1 MMQVGDSRWERREG
15 RRKSSV
21 AIQEFDWNNLL
32 PTFLTIL
39 GVQADFDGSFR
50 SIESFSANPKLN
62 APLLKIDFI
71 Q

>member
-1 MMQVGDSRWERREG
+1 MMQVGDSRWVRREG
-15 RRKSSV
+15 NRSTSV

-32 PTFLTIL
+32 PTFSTIL
-39 GVQADFDGSFR
+39 AVLANFDRSFCP
-50 SIESFSANPKLN
+50 IEGFSANPKLN

>member
-1 MMQVGDSRWERREG
+1 MMQVGDSRWTWRSKC
-15 RRKSSV
+15 KSSV

-32 PTFLTIL
+32 PTFSTIL

-50 SIESFSANPKLN
+50 PIEGFSANPKLN

>member
-1 MMQVGDSRWERREG
+1 MIQVGDSRWVGRERR
-15 RRKSSV
+15 RWNSL

-32 PTFLTIL
+32 PTFSTIL
-39 GVQADFDGSFR
+39 VVLANFDLSFCP
-50 SIESFSANPKLN
+50 IEGFSANPKIN

>member
-1 MMQVGDSRWERREG
+1 MMQVGDSRWTWRS
-15 RRKSSV
+15 KCNSSV

-32 PTFLTIL
+32 PTFSTIL

-50 SIESFSANPKLN
+50 PIEGFSVNPKLN
-62 APLLKIDFI
+62 SPLLKIDFI

>member
-1 MMQVGDSRWERREG
+1 MMQVGNSRWVWSG
-15 RRKSSV
+15 RRTPTSV

-32 PTFLTIL
+32 PTFSTIL
-39 GVQADFDGSFR
+39 AVLANFDRSFCP
-50 SIESFSANPKLN
+50 IEGFSANPKLN

>member
-1 MMQVGDSRWERREG
+1 MMQVGVSRWVRREG
-15 RRKSSV
+15 RHWTSV

-32 PTFLTIL
+32 QTFSTIL

-50 SIESFSANPKLN
+50 PIEGFSANPKLN

>member
-1 MMQVGDSRWERREG
+1 MMQVGDSRWVGRERR
-15 RRKSSV
+15 RKFSV
-21 AIQEFDWNNLL
+21 AIQEFNWNNLL
-32 PTFLTIL
+32 PTFSTIL

-50 SIESFSANPKLN
+50 PIEGFSANPKLN

>member
-1 MMQVGDSRWERREG
+1 MMQVGDSRWVRREG
-15 RRKSSV
+15 GRKSSV